1 MAVQCTDLV
10 SARPPRIEQ
19 HTVMDNQLRILEV
32 SVINRWLADFLVRSP
47 CGSPVHGLRD
57 RSMGDQ
63 RTQINNRTANC
74 GRLPMPLMWKRF
86 VCDRVDGNVN
96 SALQNMNC
104 PRTTWVVSKD
114 GSEVGTHQIRSR
126 CIVIDV
132 SGGFGGVVSTPR
144 TTGHC
149 ITCSG
154 IARDCVPRANICNG
168 GFANAPRSF
177 KGLLWFFGA
186 CYSHDR
192 CLSASHH
199 TSWFI
204 TIALFRGCVVGP
216 CGMIFHLGSRFRV
229 RIIPWICCGASV
241 RPAGRVWG
249 VVKKKS

>member
-47 CGSPVHGLRD
+47 SGSPVHGLRD

-114 GSEVGTHQIRSR
+114 ESGVGGHKIRPR
-126 CIVIDV
+126 RIGLDV
-132 SGGFGGVVSTPR
+132 P
-144 TTGHC
+144 
-149 ITCSG
+149 
-154 IARDCVPRANICNG
+154 
-168 GFANAPRSF
+168 
-177 KGLLWFFGA
+177 
-186 CYSHDR
+186 
-192 CLSASHH
+192 
-199 TSWFI
+199 
-204 TIALFRGCVVGP
+204 
-216 CGMIFHLGSRFRV
+216 
-229 RIIPWICCGASV
+229 
-241 RPAGRVWG
+241 
-249 VVKKKS
+249 